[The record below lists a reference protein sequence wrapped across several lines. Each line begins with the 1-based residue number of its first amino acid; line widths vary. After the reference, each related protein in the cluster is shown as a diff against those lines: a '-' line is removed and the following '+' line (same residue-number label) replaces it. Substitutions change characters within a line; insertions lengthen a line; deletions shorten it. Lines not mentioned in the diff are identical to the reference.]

1 MTEKDNQQEKGTL
14 QEKSK
19 NKKNDEKKYL
29 KMGIT
34 GFCTIAAAILFFF
47 ALYRMDEIS
56 GMFAI
61 IFKSA
66 EPIIIGLVL
75 AYLLMPVKNFVERP
89 IFRLML
95 KTGLKEKTCKDFS
108 RGIGIAGALIFFFI
122 LIGIFVSILV
132 PALGSS
138 IVTLVNNMSK
148 YVTSFIAWTE
158 EIGIKDTTIFVMLGE
173 YLTEFTASLEVWAK
187 NDLLPLVQQYI
198 AQITTGVFAVFKT
211 FLNFIIGIVV
221 VVYVMSIEETLRGQ
235 GKKAIYAFFP
245 AQKGNLIIA
254 TLRKSNEIFGG
265 FIMGKILDSAII
277 GVICYIGCLILRI
290 PSALLVA
297 VIIGVTNVI
306 PFFGPFI
313 GAIPSVLIVLIQSP
327 IHGIYLAIF
336 ILILQQVDG
345 NIIGP
350 KILGNSTGL
359 SSFWVLFA
367 ILIFGGMFGF
377 LGMLF
382 GVPVFAVIYY
392 LVRQYVNYLIRK
404 KNLTEVS
411 EEYIKIKAVDEKT
424 NTFIYSDNYE
434 KAGRKENESEEKK
447 EM

>member
-95 KTGLKEKTCKDFS
+95 KTGLKEKMCKDFS

-350 KILGNSTGL
+350 KILGDTTGL

-367 ILIFGGMFGF
+367 ILVAGGLFGF
-377 LGMLF
+377 VGMLL

-392 LVRQYVNYLIRK
+392 IIQEVIKYRMEKRK
-404 KNLTEVS
+404 LSSNTED
-411 EEYIKIKAVDEKT
+411 YIKLLYIDSQTKEMVYDEEIPEKT
-424 NTFIYSDNYE
+424 AE
-434 KAGRKENESEEKK
+434 EENVE
-447 EM
+447 

>member
-1 MTEKDNQQEKGTL
+1 MTEKDNQQEKDAL

-19 NKKNDEKKYL
+19 NKKTDDKKYL

-47 ALYRMDEIS
+47 ALYRMDDIS
-56 GMFAI
+56 KMFAI

-89 IFRLML
+89 VYKWLL
-95 KTGLKEKTCKDFS
+95 KMGLKEKKCKDYA

-148 YVTSFIAWTE
+148 YVTSFIAWIE
-158 EIGIKDTTIFVMLGE
+158 EMGIEDTTIFVMFGE

-235 GKKAIYAFFP
+235 GKKVIYAFFP
-245 AQKGNLIIA
+245 AQKGNLIID

-277 GVICYIGCLILRI
+277 GVIGYIGCLILRI
-290 PSALLVA
+290 PSPLLVA
-297 VIIGVTNVI
+297 VIIGVTNII

-350 KILGNSTGL
+350 KILGDTTGL

-367 ILIFGGMFGF
+367 ILVAGGLFGF
-377 LGMLF
+377 TGMLL

-392 LVRQYVNYLIRK
+392 IIQEVIKYRMEKRK
-404 KNLTEVS
+404 LSSNTED
-411 EEYIKIKAVDEKT
+411 YIELLYIDT
-424 NTFIYSDNYE
+424 QT
-434 KAGRKENESEEKK
+434 K
-447 EM
+447 EMVYNKETPEETAEEENVEKEH

>member
-19 NKKNDEKKYL
+19 NKKTDEKKYL

-95 KTGLKEKTCKDFS
+95 KTGLKEKTCKGFS

-350 KILGNSTGL
+350 KILGDTTGL

-367 ILIFGGMFGF
+367 ILVAGGLFGF
-377 LGMLF
+377 VGMLL

-392 LVRQYVNYLIRK
+392 IIQEVIKYRMKRR
-404 KNLTEVS
+404 NLSSDTED
-411 EEYIKIKAVDEKT
+411 YIKLLYIDSQTKEMV
-424 NTFIYSDNYE
+424 YE
-434 KAGRKENESEEKK
+434 EETAEEETIENEQ
-447 EM
+447 

>member
-19 NKKNDEKKYL
+19 NKKTDEKKYL

-350 KILGNSTGL
+350 KILGDTTGL

-367 ILIFGGMFGF
+367 ILVAGGLFGF
-377 LGMLF
+377 VGMLL

-392 LVRQYVNYLIRK
+392 IIQEVIKYRMKRR
-404 KNLTEVS
+404 NLSSDTED
-411 EEYIKIKAVDEKT
+411 YIKLLYIDSQTKEMV
-424 NTFIYSDNYE
+424 YE
-434 KAGRKENESEEKK
+434 EETAEEETIENEQ
-447 EM
+447 

>member
-19 NKKNDEKKYL
+19 NKKTDEKKYL

-132 PALGSS
+132 PALGGS

-350 KILGNSTGL
+350 KILGDTTGL

-367 ILIFGGMFGF
+367 ILVAGGLFGF
-377 LGMLF
+377 VGMLL

-392 LVRQYVNYLIRK
+392 IIQEVIKYRMKRR
-404 KNLTEVS
+404 NLSSDTED
-411 EEYIKIKAVDEKT
+411 YIKLLYIDSQTKEMV
-424 NTFIYSDNYE
+424 YE
-434 KAGRKENESEEKK
+434 EETAEEETIENEQ
-447 EM
+447 

>member
-350 KILGNSTGL
+350 KILGDTTGL

-367 ILIFGGMFGF
+367 ILVAGGLFGF
-377 LGMLF
+377 VGMLL

-392 LVRQYVNYLIRK
+392 IIQEVIKYRMEKRK
-404 KNLTEVS
+404 LSSNTED
-411 EEYIKIKAVDEKT
+411 YIKLLYIDSQT
-424 NTFIYSDNYE
+424 
-434 KAGRKENESEEKK
+434 K
-447 EM
+447 EMVYDEEIPEETAEEENVE

>member
-1 MTEKDNQQEKGTL
+1 MTEKDNQQEKGTF

-19 NKKNDEKKYL
+19 NKKTDEKKYL
-29 KMGIT
+29 KIGIT

-148 YVTSFIAWTE
+148 YVSSFIAWTE

-350 KILGNSTGL
+350 KILGDTTGL

-367 ILIFGGMFGF
+367 ILVAGGLFGF
-377 LGMLF
+377 VGMLL

-392 LVRQYVNYLIRK
+392 IIQEVIKYRMKRR
-404 KNLTEVS
+404 NLSSDTED
-411 EEYIKIKAVDEKT
+411 YIKLLYIDSQTKEMV
-424 NTFIYSDNYE
+424 YE
-434 KAGRKENESEEKK
+434 EETAEEETIENEQ
-447 EM
+447 